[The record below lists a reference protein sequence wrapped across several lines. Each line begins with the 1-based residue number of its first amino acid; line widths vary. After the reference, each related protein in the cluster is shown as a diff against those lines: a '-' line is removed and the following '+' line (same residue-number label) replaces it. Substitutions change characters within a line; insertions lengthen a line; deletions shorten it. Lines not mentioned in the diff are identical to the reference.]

1 MSTSNTTKVTR
12 QARIGQVISGIQ
24 KNLSQMPAITLSGT
38 SYTPAT
44 LIATLQKGIDTSKT
58 SVNSK
63 AKWIADV
70 QVERNTYAELGP
82 VLRYIKAF
90 VTAQFG
96 DTQSSAQKLEDFGLS
111 PRKARSKNVAVKA
124 DAATKGRAT
133 RVARATKGKKQKAKI
148 KGTPVAAPPAGGT
161 TTKEPAPTAST
172 SASITSAPPRRS
184 RSPISPAASQR
195 MPGAKYN

>member
-70 QVERNTYAELGP
+70 QVERNTYAEIGP
-82 VLRYIKAF
+82 VLRFIKAF
-90 VTAQFG
+90 VIAQFG

-172 SASITSAPPRRS
+172 APAQVKPT
-184 RSPISPAASQR
+184 
-195 MPGAKYN
+195 G